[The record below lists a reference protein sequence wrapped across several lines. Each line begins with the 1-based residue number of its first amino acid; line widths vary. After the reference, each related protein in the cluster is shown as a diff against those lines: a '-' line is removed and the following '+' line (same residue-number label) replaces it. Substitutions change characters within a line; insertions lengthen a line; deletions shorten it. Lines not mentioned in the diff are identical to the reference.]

1 VDQQGVLQ
9 AFGHP
14 SCSGLSFIL
23 RNIHSI

>member
-9 AFGHP
+9 AFGHS

-23 RNIHSI
+23 RNTHSI